1 MCVKEVEGSRGC
13 PLRWESEKMAYQMDA
28 SLTEGHIGKKLIL
41 FAMPLLM
48 GNVLQSLNGTINAI
62 WVGNYLGESAFAATS
77 NANNI
82 MFFLLSLVFGIGM
95 ASTILIGQS
104 VGAQDETQAKK
115 VVGTSALFFLVLAL
129 AITVI
134 GLVFSP
140 MILRGM
146 NTPHDAMDFATSYL
160 RIIFIG
166 LPFMYGYNFIMMI
179 MRGAGDA
186 KTPFYFLLISTFLDI
201 VLNPLFIFGWGPVPA
216 LGISGSAVATVIAQ
230 FVSLACL
237 IVFLYRKKHY
247 LRITREDL
255 PYLRFDRQIIGALI
269 KKGVPMGL
277 QMLIVSTSAIAVI
290 NLVNGYGSVA
300 TAAFGAAMQLSS
312 YVQMP
317 AMAIGGA
324 VSTLAAQNVGAGKW
338 DRVHKTT
345 MMGILINFI
354 MTGVLVGVIYL
365 FNKQALGLF
374 LNDPAALE
382 IGMRIN
388 LITLWGFIL
397 FGITFVVSGVV
408 RATGAVMVPLLT
420 TFLALWCI
428 RIPLSYFLS
437 AKYGLDAIWWSFP
450 IGFTI
455 GIVLSICY
463 YVWGNW
469 KQSQMLNGKQ
479 TQAAR

>member
-1 MCVKEVEGSRGC
+1 
-13 PLRWESEKMAYQMDA
+13 MAYEMNA
-28 SLTEGHIGKKLIL
+28 SLTEGPIGKKLIL
-41 FAMPLLM
+41 FALPVLM

-82 MFFLLSLVFGIGM
+82 MFFLLSLVFGVGM

-104 VGAQDETQAKK
+104 VGAQDELQAKR
-115 VVGTSALFFLVLAL
+115 VVGASALFFTALAL
-129 AITVI
+129 IITAAGLALSPVI
-134 GLVFSP
+134 LNA
-140 MILRGM
+140 MH
-146 NTPHDAMDFATSYL
+146 TPPDALAFATAYL

-166 LPFMYGYNFIMMI
+166 LPFMYVYNFLMMI

-186 KTPFYFLLISTFLDI
+186 RTPFYFLLVSTVLDI

-216 LGISGSAVATVIAQ
+216 LGIAGSAVATVIAQ

-237 IVFLYRKKHY
+237 ITFLYRKKHF
-247 LRITREDL
+247 LRITRSDL
-255 PYLRFDRQIIGALI
+255 PYVRFDGQIIGSLV
-269 KKGVPMGL
+269 KKGLPMGL
-277 QMLIVSTSAIAVI
+277 QMLVVSTSAIAVI
-290 NLVNGYGSVA
+290 NLVNSFGSVA

-345 MMGILINFI
+345 LMGIAINFV
-354 MTGVLVGVIYL
+354 MTGVLVGLIYIW
-365 FNKQALGLF
+365 NRQALGLF
-374 LNDPAALE
+374 LRDAAAIE

-388 LITLWGFIL
+388 LITLWAFIL

-428 RIPLSYFLS
+428 RIPLSYYLG
-437 AKYGLDAIWWSFP
+437 AHYGLDAIWWSFP
-450 IGFTI
+450 IGFII
-455 GIVLSICY
+455 GIAASLCY

-469 KQSQMLNGKQ
+469 RQASMLGEQKS
-479 TQAAR
+479 ASAR

>member
-1 MCVKEVEGSRGC
+1 
-13 PLRWESEKMAYQMDA
+13 MAYEMNA
-28 SLTEGHIGKKLIL
+28 SLTEGPIGKKLIL
-41 FAMPLLM
+41 FALPLLM

-82 MFFLLSLVFGIGM
+82 MFFLVSLVFGVGM

-104 VGAQDETQAKK
+104 VGAQDEVQAKK
-115 VVGTSALFFLVLAL
+115 VVGTSALFFMTLSILMTVAGLVLSP
-129 AITVI
+129 VI
-134 GLVFSP
+134 LSA
-140 MILRGM
+140 MH
-146 NTPHDAMDFATSYL
+146 TPHDAMAFATAYL

-166 LPFMYGYNFIMMI
+166 LPFMYGYNFLMMI

-186 KTPFYFLLISTFLDI
+186 RTPFYFLLISTVLDI
-201 VLNPLFIFGWGPVPA
+201 VLNPLFIFGLGPVPA

-237 IVFLYRKKHY
+237 VIFLYRKKHF
-247 LRITREDL
+247 LRITRSDL
-255 PYLRFDRQIIGALI
+255 PYVRFDGRIIASLV

-277 QMLIVSTSAIAVI
+277 QMLVVSTSAIAVI
-290 NLVNGYGSVA
+290 NLVNSFGSVA

-312 YVQMP
+312 YIQMP

-345 MMGILINFI
+345 ILGIVINFV
-354 MTGVLVGVIYL
+354 MTGVLVAIIYL
-365 FNKQALGLF
+365 FNRQALGLF
-374 LNDPAALE
+374 LTDSAAIE

-388 LITLWGFIL
+388 LITLWAFIL
-397 FGITFVVSGVV
+397 FGITFVLSGVV
-408 RATGAVMVPLLT
+408 RATGAVIVPLLT

-428 RIPLSYFLS
+428 RIPIAYFL
-437 AKYGLDAIWWSFP
+437 ADKYGLDAVWWSFP
-450 IGFTI
+450 IGFLI
-455 GIVLSICY
+455 GIITSICY
-463 YVWGNW
+463 YIWGNW
-469 KQSQMLNGKQ
+469 R
-479 TQAAR
+479 QAKMIGDQKATAK

>member
-1 MCVKEVEGSRGC
+1 
-13 PLRWESEKMAYQMDA
+13 MAYQMDA
-28 SLTEGHIGKKLIL
+28 SLTEGPIGKKLIV
-41 FAMPLLM
+41 FALPLLM

-104 VGAQDETQAKK
+104 IGAQDEKQAKR
-115 VVGTSALFFLVLAL
+115 VVGTSALFFLLLSLV
-129 AITVI
+129 ITVI

-140 MILRGM
+140 MILKGM
-146 NTPHDAMDFATSYL
+146 NTPHDAMEYAISYL

-201 VLNPLFIFGWGPVPA
+201 VLNPLFIFGLGPVPA
-216 LGISGSAVATVIAQ
+216 LGISGSAVATVVAQ

-237 IVFLYRKKHY
+237 VVFLYRKQY
-247 LRITREDL
+247 FLRITREDL
-255 PYLRFDRQIIGALI
+255 PYVRFDREILSSLV

-290 NLVNGYGSVA
+290 NLVNSYGSVA

-312 YVQMP
+312 YIQMP

-345 MMGILINFI
+345 IMGIMINFI
-354 MTGVLVGVIYL
+354 MTGVLVGIIYL
-365 FNKQALGLF
+365 FNREALGLF
-374 LNDPAALE
+374 LQDDAAIE

-388 LITLWGFIL
+388 LITLWAFIL

-408 RATGAVMVPLLT
+408 RATGAVMVPLIT

-428 RIPLSYFLS
+428 RIPISYWLS
-437 AKYGLDAIWWSFP
+437 AEYGLDAIWWSFP
-450 IGFTI
+450 IGFTV
-455 GIVLSICY
+455 GIILSVWY

-469 KQSQMLNGKQ
+469 KKAKMLGNKQ
-479 TQAAR
+479 VQPAK